1 MFEDDAPLFCAHFSG
16 NVQTTARGLKNAKL
30 VEIMQNCRAPS
41 EMSSRMAMTDRL
53 MVPGQGRSK
62 SARRQAKLDWLPA
75 TARGL
80 KMQNWS
86 ILSKISKKYLHF
98 L

>member
-1 MFEDDAPLFCAHFSG
+1 M
-16 NVQTTARGLKNAKL
+16 N
-30 VEIMQNCRAPS
+30 
-41 EMSSRMAMTDRL
+41 DRL

-80 KMQNWS
+80 KNAK
-86 ILSKISKKYLHF
+86 LVKNISTFYDKMIIAMNSHLEK
-98 L
+98 